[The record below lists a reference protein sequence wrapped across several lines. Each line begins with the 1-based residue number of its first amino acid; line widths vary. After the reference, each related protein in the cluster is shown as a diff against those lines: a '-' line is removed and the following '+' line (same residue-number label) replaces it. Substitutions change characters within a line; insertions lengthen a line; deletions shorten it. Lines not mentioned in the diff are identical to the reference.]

1 MDIYYNLDKGWR
13 TTASGAKVSTALVLA
28 YPEEPVW
35 IFHFRND
42 AGEPVDL
49 TMCPVWR
56 AAIDSDRDDTTM
68 PLSRTLDSGIDKSRL
83 TEGIVG
89 VQVTTFT
96 QGFHDAV
103 NGKESGTK
111 LLFELWGLSSAGRG
125 LIRITIDVTGL
136 MSVDPQGGTP
146 PEQPETDEYATK
158 MYVDAAV
165 SRELIYEYS
174 EDGSQFRVRHG
185 ENGVPSEWQ
194 DVLTGE
200 AGKSAYE
207 LAVEQGFE
215 GTETEWLAGLKGAT
229 GEAGKSAYELAVELG
244 YQGSVSSWLNSL
256 KGDPGERG
264 KDGQGL
270 AFDATGTSTERSLY
284 DECQKGFRYAT
295 SVIDSTAKTT
305 TLYIWIKQSDL
316 YGDWSDP
323 LTVVLY
329 GMDPAASAVNTPVEF
344 DPPSGTAE
352 YLQVKSPAEY
362 ATVSAVTVETADG
375 ELTLPYWSEFGV
387 KKILRKNGSFYFYF
401 GTAVPEYTKG
411 KIYFAQLITSDK
423 SDVSDPSDESDSVI
437 YYGYVQD
444 SSLQSVAGVT
454 EAMLTAGTMKSVKAD
469 SLGKTSL
476 GSVPAGAFA
485 VVACPAGMTATK
497 DDGFGG
503 KVPFTEDNAQ
513 IGTGANGASLT
524 VGGKDYRI
532 YGELKLNRAE
542 VFVYVD

>member
-1 MDIYYNLDKGWR
+1 
-13 TTASGAKVSTALVLA
+13 
-28 YPEEPVW
+28 
-35 IFHFRND
+35 
-42 AGEPVDL
+42 
-49 TMCPVWR
+49 MCPVWR
-56 AAIDSDRDDTTM
+56 AAIDADRDDTTI

-83 TEGIVG
+83 AEGIVG

-103 NGKESGTK
+103 NGKASGTQ

-146 PEQPETDEYATK
+146 PDQPDTDEYATK
-158 MYVDAAV
+158 TYVEAAV

-174 EDGSQFRVRHG
+174 SDGSQFRVRHG
-185 ENGVPSEWQ
+185 KNGVPSEWQ
-194 DVLTGE
+194 DVLTGDV
-200 AGKSAYE
+200 GKSAYE
-207 LAVEQGFE
+207 LAVDHGFE
-215 GTETEWLAGLKGAT
+215 GTETEWLAGLKGTT

-244 YQGSVSSWLNSL
+244 YQGSLSSWLTSL
-256 KGDPGERG
+256 KGESGAPGR
-264 KDGQGL
+264 DGNGL

-329 GMDPAASAVNTPVEF
+329 GMDPAASAVNAPVEF
-344 DPPSGTAE
+344 LPPDGAVE
-352 YLQVKSPAEY
+352 YLQVRSPAEY
-362 ATVSAVTVETADG
+362 ATVSAVTVETGEG
-375 ELTLPYWSEFGV
+375 ELTLPYYSEFGV
-387 KKILRKNGSFYFYF
+387 KKILRKNGNFYLYF
-401 GTAVPEYTKG
+401 GTAVPEYSKG

-423 SDVSDPSDESDSVI
+423 SDGSDGSDEESDKMI
-437 YYGYVQD
+437 YYGYLQN

-454 EAMLTAGTMKSVKAD
+454 EAMLTAGTMKSVKAS

-476 GSVPAGAFA
+476 GTVPAGAFA
-485 VVACPAGMTATK
+485 VVVCPVGMTATK

-503 KVPFTEDNAQ
+503 KVRFSEDNAQ
-513 IGTGANGASLT
+513 KGTGSNGASLT
-524 VGGKDYRI
+524 VSGEPYKI